1 MQLDGISQVWWLT
14 HIVPFQRSKTHMLLV
29 ALFKKDKPI
38 GTVPSMAI
46 EKIDLS
52 ISFLLKL

>member
-1 MQLDGISQVWWLT
+1 
-14 HIVPFQRSKTHMLLV
+14 MLLV
-29 ALFKKDKPI
+29 ALFKKNKLI